1 MKLNSFLA
9 YLTEAVDINELRQK
23 VGDEVPAEVLDK
35 LAAKMKGKKYDNI
48 AMAIIKKI
56 QDINTSKKQ
65 YSKEAAPYIR
75 FLKEYP
81 NVVYSALK
89 KAANGNPNFDPKE
102 MLEDY
107 VLLAPHMSNTTPKKY
122 WYDVYTSTKPAK
134 TKKEQFGL
142 KNAKVRELKDEYL
155 IFPKTFKRTGNFGL
169 SENDLEKQWQDIRAL
184 SYEIAKKDTSGE
196 EVDDM
201 KATDNHWCV
210 ASSDSNYYQD
220 YKEHGGT
227 FVIVVK
233 KNEDGSPNWNDRY
246 LYYGRWYSMKDGF
259 DDANDE
265 FADKFDRHISQSR
278 VLSSEAA
285 KILDN
290 LSKKPSKTEKQNAAA
305 DRRIHLAYKDYSE
318 NSSRTNTKE
327 WQAFRTLVNT
337 INKWIYQQNKAIKS
351 KNEGDYFTYG
361 DFRKTISDI
370 LAENKIQNGKSLF
383 NYMNRWGDNRPVYHR
398 EEGNYDFQL
407 EEPYG
412 GEGSVWYFIVF
423 ADVVNA
429 KNKPVAFT
437 TSGSLDEIVDRLK
450 EEAGKTN
457 RQHELIQGIAYDTL
471 YSRANF
477 GRAKTSFHPKTNYV
491 PEKYLRGNKEITRA
505 FEHLKTSRETEST
518 FLPCGIV
525 VEKFFSNGRFTIFG
539 KKRFSEGKMMRVQIC
554 DLTDPDMVEKVKK
567 YLDEYNAAG
576 LKKVD
581 YQQYF

>member
-1 MKLNSFLA
+1 MKLNNFLA

-48 AMAIIKKI
+48 AMAIIKKV
-56 QDINTSKKQ
+56 QEINTSKKQ

-102 MLEDY
+102 VINDSLSY
-107 VLLAPHMSNTTPKKY
+107 GGHMSNTTPKKY
-122 WYDVYTSTKPAK
+122 WYDVYTSKPVK

-142 KNAKVRELKDEYL
+142 KNAKVKELKDEFL
-155 IFPKTFKRTGNFGL
+155 IFPKTFKTEGL
-169 SENDLEKQWQDIRAL
+169 HGLPQDDLEKQWQDIRAL
-184 SYEIAKKDTSGE
+184 SNEIAKKDTSGE
-196 EVDDM
+196 EVDGM

-210 ASSDSNYYQD
+210 ASSDSNYYED

-233 KNEDGSPNWNDRY
+233 KNKDGSPNWNDRY
-246 LYYGRWYSMKDGF
+246 LYYGRWYSMKDDF

-265 FADKFDRHISQSR
+265 FADKFDKH
-278 VLSSEAA
+278 LSPSSTLSPEAN

-290 LSKKPSKTEKQNAAA
+290 LSKKPSKTEKQSMAA
-305 DRRIHLAYKDYSE
+305 DRRINMAYKDYSE
-318 NSSRTNTKE
+318 ESSKTNTKE
-327 WQAFRTLVNT
+327 WQAFRALVNT

-351 KNEGDYFTYG
+351 KSEGDYFTYG
-361 DFRKTISDI
+361 DLRRTIADT
-370 LAENKIQNGKSLF
+370 LAKNKIQNGKDLF
-383 NYMNRWGDNRPVYHR
+383 KYMNQWGDKKPVYHR
-398 EEGNYDFQL
+398 EEGNYTFQL

-412 GEGSVWYFIVF
+412 SNDMIWYFDII
-423 ADVVNA
+423 ADIVNA
-429 KNKPVAFT
+429 KIKPTVFAVA
-437 TSGSLDEIVDRLK
+437 GSLDKIVDELE

-457 RQHELIQGIAYDTL
+457 RQRELIQGIAYDML

-477 GRAKTSFHPKTNYV
+477 GKAKTSFHPKTNYV

-505 FEHLKTSRETEST
+505 FERLKTSRETEPT
-518 FLPCGIV
+518 FLPCAIM
-525 VEKFFSNGRFTIFG
+525 VENFFSRDRFIITG
-539 KKRFSEGKMMRVQIC
+539 KKRFPGEKVERIKIC
-554 DLTDPDMVEKVKK
+554 DLTDPDMTEKVKK
-567 YLDEYNAAG
+567 YLDEYNATG
-576 LKKVD
+576 LKRAENIYD
-581 YQQYF
+581 F

>member
-1 MKLNSFLA
+1 MKLNNFLA

-56 QDINTSKKQ
+56 QEINTSKKQ

-102 MLEDY
+102 VINDSLSY
-107 VLLAPHMSNTTPKKY
+107 GGHMSNTTPKKY
-122 WYDVYTSTKPAK
+122 WYDVYTSKPVK

-142 KNAKVRELKDEYL
+142 KNAKVKELKDEYL
-155 IFPKTFKRTGNFGL
+155 IFPKTFKMEGL
-169 SENDLEKQWQDIRAL
+169 YGLPQDDLEKQWQDIRAL
-184 SYEIAKKDTSGE
+184 SDEIAKKDTSGE
-196 EVDDM
+196 EEDGM

-246 LYYGRWYSMKDGF
+246 LYYGRWYSMKDDF

-265 FADKFDRHISQSR
+265 FADKFDKHLSPSFA
-278 VLSSEAA
+278 LSSEAV

-305 DRRIHLAYKDYSE
+305 DRRINMAYKDYSE
-318 NSSRTNTKE
+318 KSSRTNTKE
-327 WQAFRTLVNT
+327 WQAFRALVNT
-337 INKWIYQQNKAIKS
+337 INKWVYQQNKVIKS
-351 KNEGDYFTYG
+351 KGEGDYFTYG
-361 DFRKTISDI
+361 DLRKTIADT
-370 LAENKIQNGKSLF
+370 LTKNKIQNGKSLF
-383 NYMNRWGDNRPVYHR
+383 NYMNRWGDSKPVYHR
-398 EEGNYDFQL
+398 EEGNYIFQL
-407 EEPYG
+407 EEPFG
-412 GEGSVWYFIVF
+412 GGTIWYFDITADIVNVKIKPTVF
-423 ADVVNA
+423 AV
-429 KNKPVAFT
+429 T
-437 TSGSLDEIVDRLK
+437 GSLDEIVDSLK

-457 RQHELIQGIAYDTL
+457 RQHELIQGIAYDML

-477 GRAKTSFHPKTNYV
+477 GKAKTSFHPKTNYV

-505 FEHLKTSRETEST
+505 FERLKTSRETEST
-518 FLPCGIV
+518 FLPCDIT
-525 VEKFFSNGRFTIFG
+525 VENFFSHDRFVITG
-539 KKRFSEGKMMRVQIC
+539 KKRFPGEKVEQIQIC
-554 DLTDPDMVEKVKK
+554 DLTDPDMTEKVKK

-576 LKKVD
+576 LKRADD
-581 YQQYF
+581 YQYGF